1 MRNNHNNNYGVDTEQ
16 LRRMPA
22 VALQQYPGMP
32 FMQTGTPVTGVHG
45 EAALYQPV
53 HGSLSTF

>member
-1 MRNNHNNNYGVDTEQ
+1 
-16 LRRMPA
+16 MPA

-32 FMQTGTPVTGVHG
+32 FTQPGTSGTGVHG

-53 HGSLSTF
+53 YGSLSTF